1 MKLSHLNGLRALEAT
16 LRKGT
21 FSAAAKELGV
31 TVAAIGQQLRNLEAY
46 LGVTLFERLP
56 SGARPTPEA
65 RLVAERL
72 TAGFSHIEDVLTE
85 LRVGN
90 DGRRLSLTMTHM
102 FFEDWMS
109 QRLPRFYA
117 LNPTTEVK
125 IDTSDHFVDLAAENV
140 DMAIRFS
147 AEPGPAYETLDL
159 HLSCYFPACTP
170 DFADAHKISPETRDL
185 TGIPLFFLRDV
196 TTDPEWVGWPQWMK
210 RFGFEKRDAQQ
221 HRTAG
226 RATAVSGAGLVLITL
241 TQAFNDLLEGRLVA
255 PFGRRVV
262 RLSTYRYRLVWSTTR
277 RPFRAMREFQ
287 NWMADECDQY
297 ARTTSELLG
306 VQIR

>member
-85 LRVGN
+85 LRAGN

-170 DFADAHKISPETRDL
+170 DFADAHKISPE
-185 TGIPLFFLRDV
+185 
-196 TTDPEWVGWPQWMK
+196 
-210 RFGFEKRDAQQ
+210 
-221 HRTAG
+221 
-226 RATAVSGAGLVLITL
+226 
-241 TQAFNDLLEGRLVA
+241 VA
-255 PFGRRVV
+255 
-262 RLSTYRYRLVWSTTR
+262 
-277 RPFRAMREFQ
+277 
-287 NWMADECDQY
+287 
-297 ARTTSELLG
+297 
-306 VQIR
+306 I